1 MVVFGSL
8 AAIELVWS
16 LADVFMAFTTVVNLI
31 AILLIGGI
39 SFAVISDYQSQRQQG
54 KNPVFKSKNIPGL
67 KNASTWDD

>member
-1 MVVFGSL
+1 
-8 AAIELVWS
+8 
-16 LADVFMAFTTVVNLI
+16 MAFTTVVNLM